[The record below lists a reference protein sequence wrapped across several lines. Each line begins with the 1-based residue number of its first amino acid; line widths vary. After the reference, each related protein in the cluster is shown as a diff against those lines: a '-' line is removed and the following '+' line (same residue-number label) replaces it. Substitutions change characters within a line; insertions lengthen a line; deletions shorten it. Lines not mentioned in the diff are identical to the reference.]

1 MLLIDE
7 ASAKSLNA
15 ETAESIQSAEVGQII
30 KSDDY
35 KGYYFLKV
43 ESGLSNSSY
52 TAILDGAK
60 EGLTVYAV
68 SNASGNTSNSEP
80 NMMNIGKDSSS
91 GGAFSFDGGGMGGPQ
106 GGGMGGPGGMQ

>member
-1 MLLIDE
+1 MTIM
-7 ASAKSLNA
+7 KC
-15 ETAESIQSAEVGQII
+15 
-30 KSDDY
+30 DDS
-35 KGYYFLKV
+35 KRYYFYNG

-52 TAILDGAK
+52 TAILDGAE

-68 SNASGNTSNSEP
+68 SNASGNTNNSEP

-106 GGGMGGPGGMQ
+106 GGGMGAPGGMQ